1 MVALMRNELGDLAN
15 RLGVSTETI
24 QSQVGRLE
32 NVSLGTLKQLGE
44 AYGAEALE
52 ENKYAR
58 HVLDSRVELP
68 PFGYNPKPSDKR
80 ASLTPFV
87 AGTYHQSRPLQH
99 PSAQEPLTGLLS
111 RRRSEGAKAGRL
123 VQRSDAVRMA
133 VGRMLGGEV
142 VPDGRTDGVLSVRTT
157 TDPGRVA
164 AASGFGG
171 NAGAV
176 TGAVAGAGSSA
187 GVGSSVSAMTSVPS
201 MPSSSTLYDLF
212 YAMDYEILMQA
223 AMIGQQQTSGGTSTE
238 TASSQT
244 QAQVMNVLLG
254 GKGSLQGML
263 GSTQSVSGFTG
274 DSPEAASAGD
284 GVESVDLGVLRLKR
298 MIDKRDQM
306 VNAVKNVLDKWNQAA
321 KGAIDNVKA

>member
-1 MVALMRNELGDLAN
+1 MVALRNEQLGDLAT
-15 RLGVSTETI
+15 RLGLSAETI

-32 NVSLGTLKQLGE
+32 GVSLGTLKQLGE

-68 PFGYNPKPSDKR
+68 PFGYNPRPSEKC

-87 AGTYHQSRPLQH
+87 AGTYHRSAPGQH
-99 PSAQEPLTGLLS
+99 PSAREPLTGLLS
-111 RRRSEGAKAGRL
+111 RRRSEGAKAALL
-123 VQRSDAVRMA
+123 VQRNAAVRSA
-133 VGRMLGGEV
+133 VSRMVGGEV
-142 VPDGRTDGVLSVRTT
+142 VPDGRTDGVLSVTTASRT
-157 TDPGRVA
+157 PGGA
-164 AASGFGG
+164 AAMATTA
-171 NAGAV
+171 AGAASV
-176 TGAVAGAGSSA
+176 
-187 GVGSSVSAMTSVPS
+187 GVGSSVSALTSVPS

-223 AMIGQQQTSGGTSTE
+223 AMIGQQQTSGGT
-238 TASSQT
+238 TAQNSSDQT

-274 DSPEAASAGD
+274 DSPEAASAAD